1 MNPILNV
8 QNGMLRRN
16 LIYSK
21 KNKKSRGKKKK
32 ENLLV
37 LSLALP
43 FHKKHKVVCRKF
55 WIDKGLILFKLNS
68 ATNFFLVGGKED
80 NVQTEVFDFQRCL

>member
-21 KNKKSRGKKKK
+21 KNKKSRGKKK
-32 ENLLV
+32 
-37 LSLALP
+37 
-43 FHKKHKVVCRKF
+43 RKF
-55 WIDKGLILFKLNS
+55 VGFKPS
-68 ATNFFLVGGKED
+68 APISQKA
-80 NVQTEVFDFQRCL
+80 